1 MFISALLTSA
11 GINIAVCAV
20 LLSLYSI
27 LRKQPGNIGVYFG
40 RRLIQEHLKR
50 TDPFWFER
58 FVPSPRWIATAWS
71 TSEDEILAIGGL
83 DAVAFLRLLVF
94 SIRIFSVAAIICMF
108 LVLPLNYYGQQMI
121 HKQIPSESLDV
132 FTITNVQEG
141 SKWLWVHC
149 LALYI
154 ISFAACIL
162 LYFEYKS
169 LSRMRLAQIAK
180 DPANPSHFAKAPPKP
195 NPSHF
200 TVLVRSIPWSSGKTY
215 SDTVTDFFTNYY
227 ASSYLSHQ
235 MVYRS
240 GTVQKLMSDAEKVY
254 KGISHFASASIDSS
268 CQPSF
273 VRCGL
278 CGGTAHSFK
287 MLSRN
292 ESIII
297 EENKP
302 GLSHLDSTRSR
313 EECAAALVF
322 FKTRY
327 AAFIVSKVL
336 QSSNPMI
343 WVTDLAPEPQDVYW
357 SNLCIPYRQLWIRKI
372 LTLLATTVFMFL
384 FLVPVTLVQGLSQLD
399 KLQQTFGFL
408 KGLLDTKYVRQLVT
422 GYLPSVI
429 LMLFLYSVPPL
440 MMLFSAMEG
449 SISRSARK
457 KSACIKVLY
466 FTIWNVFF
474 VNVFSGSVISQIHV
488 ITSVK
493 DIPTQLAKAVPQ
505 QATFFITY
513 VLTSGW
519 ASICTEIVQPFGLLC
534 NIFYKFK
541 QQTRNIHHPDCA
553 LSFPYH
559 TEVPRVLL
567 FGLLGFTSA
576 ILEPLILP
584 FLLVYFF
591 MAYIVYRNQ
600 FLNVY
605 FAKYETGGQYWPI
618 VHNATIFSLV
628 LSQIIALG
636 VFGLKKSPVASGF
649 TIPLVILTLLFN
661 EYCRK
666 RFNPIF
672 KNFTA
677 QDLIEM
683 DRRDEQRGDME
694 EFHEQLNTA
703 YCQFSL
709 SDEIAKVEESTHSTK
724 SHSLDEDKE
733 VRQGLGYPTLGSL
746 NLNGMQQVVTWLSM
760 LSFHERRSQHQTPK

>member
-11 GINIAVCAV
+11 GINIAVCVV

-180 DPANPSHFAKAPPKP
+180 DPANPSHFAKAPSKP

-200 TVLVRSIPWSSGKTY
+200 TVLVRSIPWSPGKTY

-327 AAFIVSKVL
+327 AAFVVSKVL

-591 MAYIVYRNQ
+591 IAYIVYRNQ